1 MKQIVFFAAII
12 FFVACDNGK
21 ENLQKG
27 LDNGKEKLQQVVK
40 GIGEGKDKVESK
52 LYETALQKAVNELNK
67 EFPQSFDYGVKV
79 ENMDLDDK
87 YVNVNVFV
95 EENAIVTVPLI
106 GDKLKENRAE
116 VISKI
121 NSLLDSN
128 DNKDFIKELGIPG
141 DFANIKSM
149 LTHILK
155 KTNREIAICARG
167 SINTDKVIVT
177 TISPDE
183 LK

>member
-67 EFPQSFDYGVKV
+67 EFPQSYGYGVKL
-79 ENMDLDDK
+79 EKMTLDDR

-95 EENAIVTVPLI
+95 TENEIVSVPEVAKSI
-106 GDKLKENRAE
+106 QSNRSQL
-116 VISKI
+116 ISKM
-121 NSLLDSN
+121 N
-128 DNKDFIKELGIPG
+128 DMLKASDVNDFSKGLGIEG
-141 DFANIKSM
+141 DFTSMKSLM
-149 LTHILK
+149 TYLLR
-155 KTNREIAICARG
+155 KTNREIAVCVQG
-167 SINTDKVIVT
+167 SKNTEKVMVT

-183 LK
+183 IM